1 MCCLR
6 KHLRQTTT
14 PHTLNQPVGC
24 DVYSRLNWKRHKN
37 PKTLSTIKGNMYTT
51 TQKGYFPEN
60 VYFIW
65 GNHSQ
70 TWKPVSFTLCLCSVL
85 VAPLHFL
92 KHQVLFPQ
100 SIKLTDR
107 TEKHQASE
115 LSSSGSSGSICT
127 ASSLDTSG
135 AMEHAS
141 EDKSKINRRGNFEK
155 LFQVHLAVMLKW

>member
-1 MCCLR
+1 MSILSGE
-6 KHLRQTTT
+6 TI
-14 PHTLNQPVGC
+14 V
-24 DVYSRLNWKRHKN
+24 RHESQF
-37 PKTLSTIKGNMYTT
+37 LS
-51 TQKGYFPEN
+51 
-60 VYFIW
+60 
-65 GNHSQ
+65 
-70 TWKPVSFTLCLCSVL
+70 LSVCAREL

-155 LFQVHLAVMLKW
+155 LFQVHLAVMLK